1 MPTIRTTARFAII
14 AFGGIFIGLSLLGIF
29 GVWLVERRA
38 TDVALN
44 GFGLVETAA
53 AVINAGVTRMNG
65 LIATSRTEVRQAAE
79 TISTVGSRAET
90 TEPALG
96 ELSERLETKLAPR
109 IAQMREALAPVRDAV
124 ATIGNVVSLVNSL
137 PTMADRA
144 PRLAVLDETFN
155 RLEGLSSDAMQLRS
169 ALQALVT
176 AQTSNLRDETI
187 AKINGITQR
196 VDTRLVEVQ
205 TNVQSVQAD
214 IAALQ
219 VRMNGRKS
227 RLMFIFNLVAVL
239 ATLMLA
245 WIIYSQVTLIR
256 HHSTRLQPPAT

>member
-1 MPTIRTTARFAII
+1 MPTIRKTARFAVITF
-14 AFGGIFIGLSLLGIF
+14 AGLFIGLSLLGIF

-53 AVINAGVTRMNG
+53 AMINAGVTRMNG

-79 TISTVGSRAET
+79 TISTVGRRAET
-90 TEPALG
+90 NEPVLR
-96 ELSERLETKLAPR
+96 ELSERLETNLAPR
-109 IAQMREALAPVRDAV
+109 IAQMRETLAPVRDAV
-124 ATIGNVVSLVNSL
+124 STIGNVVSLVNSL

-155 RLEGLSSDAMQLRS
+155 RLEGLSSDTIQLRS

-219 VRMNGRKS
+219 LRMNGRKS
-227 RLMFIFNLVAVL
+227 RVMFLCNLLAVL

-245 WIIYSQVTLIR
+245 WIVHCQIVVIR
-256 HHSTRLQPPAT
+256 HHSTRLRPPAP